1 MPTDITI
8 NNITGASPFD
18 VYICDNPITTCV
30 YVATITSPS
39 LPYVFQIPPVMDGQ
53 PSYNLKI
60 VDDNNC
66 VVIETLS

>member
-8 NNITGASPFD
+8 NNITGTSPFD

-30 YVATITSPS
+30 YVVTITSPS